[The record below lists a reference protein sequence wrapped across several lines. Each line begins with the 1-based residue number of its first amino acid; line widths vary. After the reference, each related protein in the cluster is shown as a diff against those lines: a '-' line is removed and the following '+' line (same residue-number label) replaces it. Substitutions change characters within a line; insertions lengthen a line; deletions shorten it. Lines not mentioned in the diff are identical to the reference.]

1 MILRT
6 AKSCLL
12 KPLTQ
17 TAFRNCKRRSVFP
30 STVAI
35 TVFSFTCSPL
45 VPSKVTTTALAFSTF
60 QMPSPPFLYRSDTA
74 PVLDL
79 SDIGTKIIEVEK
91 DRRDAYD
98 VSHEIQ
104 VKLIQIQT
112 EMESPHKVLLLSS
125 STADLLMN
133 DGTKTLLQELLSK
146 GDTNNTANN
155 NSDSS
160 TSRTPRIANLSNRYE
175 DYCRLLAFQKFLQT
189 GTWLS
194 PEDCFAFGATD
205 EEYLGGAC
213 MGVCRDLER
222 YALGRATAR
231 DVASVQAA
239 RNLVNDILDYL
250 MQFDFRNGP
259 LRRKYDGTKYA
270 LKTVETLLYEL
281 SVTGA
286 TLPVGD
292 EDNDDTENPPH
303 AKKPKTID
311 ETDKP
316 KESLDAI
323 RLRMEHRDELREKLI
338 KKCRDSQKA
347 AKQAIYAIHR
357 GDFSK
362 SAMLIQQCEDSILND
377 LFPIVKEEPPLRSGS
392 FADVLEEYAEAKL
405 FYVWLLGSDSE
416 DQPKGYLLL
425 PKDFPIPLEYE
436 EYLGGLCDLTG
447 EIGRVAVQ
455 RGTLRDYAGVR
466 MCLEA
471 NAAVS
476 LAISTLVRVP
486 VGINKKMDQL
496 RRSVEKI
503 ERMTYE
509 LSLSKAAGININTEV
524 TQTAEKEDHR
534 E

>member
-1 MILRT
+1 
-6 AKSCLL
+6 
-12 KPLTQ
+12 
-17 TAFRNCKRRSVFP
+17 
-30 STVAI
+30 
-35 TVFSFTCSPL
+35 
-45 VPSKVTTTALAFSTF
+45 
-60 QMPSPPFLYRSDTA
+60 MPELPFLYRSDTA

-79 SDIGTKIIEVEK
+79 SDIGIKLNEAEK
-91 DRRDAYD
+91 NRRDAFD
-98 VSHEIQ
+98 LSHEIQ
-104 VKLIQIQT
+104 IKLIQIQT
-112 EMESPHKVLLLSS
+112 DMESSRLLKSS
-125 STADLLMN
+125 SSSSSADDVLM
-133 DGTKTLLQELLSK
+133 DDATKAFLQQLLSK
-146 GDTNNTANN
+146 GDTNNN
-155 NSDSS
+155 DSS
-160 TSRTPRIANLSNRYE
+160 AARTPRIANLSNRYE
-175 DYCRLLAFQKFLQT
+175 DYCRLLAFQQFLRT
-189 GTWLS
+189 GGWLS
-194 PEDCFAFGATD
+194 PKDCFAFGATD

-239 RNLVNDILDYL
+239 RNLVNDILEYL

-286 TLPVGD
+286 TLDCGN
-292 EDNDDTENPPH
+292 DNDTKDPPQ
-303 AKKPKTID
+303 AKKPKMID
-311 ETDKP
+311 EIMDKP
-316 KESLDAI
+316 HEALDAI

-357 GDFSK
+357 GDYSK
-362 SAMLIQQCEDSILND
+362 SANLIQQCEDSIQNE
-377 LFPIVKEEPPLRSGS
+377 LFPIVNEEPPLRSGS
-392 FADVLEEYAEAKL
+392 FAGVLEEYAEAKL

-416 DQPKGYLLL
+416 GEDNNHNNKSSKPKGYLLR
-425 PKDFPIPLEYE
+425 PEDFPIALDCE

-455 RGTLRDYAGVR
+455 RGTSRNDAGVR
-466 MCLEA
+466 LCLEA

-476 LAISTLVRVP
+476 LALSTLVRVP
-486 VGINKKMDQL
+486 GGINKKMDQL

-509 LSLSKAAGININTEV
+509 LSLSKAAGMNINTEV
-524 TQTAEKEDHR
+524 KEIVGELVDD
-534 E
+534 